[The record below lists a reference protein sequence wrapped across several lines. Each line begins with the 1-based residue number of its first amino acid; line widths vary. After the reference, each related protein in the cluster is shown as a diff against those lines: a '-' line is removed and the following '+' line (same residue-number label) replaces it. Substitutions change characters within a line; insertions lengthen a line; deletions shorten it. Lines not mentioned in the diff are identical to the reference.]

1 MKPLHRSPQVLSLV
15 VLRHGADWR
24 IFGPEGPGRRFA
36 HRVDAEEAAL
46 RLARET
52 FETMPVEVLVQ
63 DHGGELHLLSRMG
76 RGWAAPNPA

>member
-1 MKPLHRSPQVLSLV
+1 MIASPSTKQVLSLV
-15 VLRHGADWR
+15 VLRHEAEWC
-24 IFGPEGPGRRFA
+24 IFGPKRPGRRFS

-63 DHGGELHLLSRMG
+63 DRGGELHLLSRLG
-76 RGWAAPNPA
+76 ADWGTDGPG